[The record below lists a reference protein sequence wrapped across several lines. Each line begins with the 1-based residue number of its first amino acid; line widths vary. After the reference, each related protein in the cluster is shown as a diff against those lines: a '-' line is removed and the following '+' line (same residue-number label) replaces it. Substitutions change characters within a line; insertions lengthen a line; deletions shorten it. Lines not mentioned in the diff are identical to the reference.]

1 MIRSRVPPSGG
12 SLEIGNHTWVFF
24 IPEEGRFRVPP
35 SGGSLE
41 IGNMLCR
48 SVGISLWLGCS
59 PFGGIPRNW
68 KRLHY
73 WMSYPVGE
81 YDVPPSGGS
90 LEIGNSYW
98 TTHTSKCDLVPPSG
112 GSLEIG
118 NRLLSS
124 YSTSA
129 PSNVPPS
136 GGSLEIGNEGLT

>member
-1 MIRSRVPPSGG
+1 METFYTSASLVFVKHPVPPSGG
-12 SLEIGNHTWVFF
+12 SLEIGNGLGVYTQ
-24 IPEEGRFRVPP
+24 
-35 SGGSLE
+35 
-41 IGNMLCR
+41 R
-48 SVGISLWLGCS
+48 SPL
-59 PFGGIPRNW
+59 R
-68 KRLHY
+68 
-73 WMSYPVGE
+73 E
-81 YDVPPSGGS
+81 VPPSGGS

-136 GGSLEIGNEGLT
+136 GGSLEIGNVEVKPR